1 MRLLITQK
9 AVTYYILLVIIRKK
23 THLFWLTKYID
34 NIHTLSTNIKS
45 ICTALETVWKVSI
58 WWAFYAHFTAREN
71 KFYI

>member
-45 ICTALETVWKVSI
+45 ICTALETGWKVSI
-58 WWAFYAHFTAREN
+58 WWAFYARFTARE
-71 KFYI
+71 K